1 MLEKYT
7 FECLDGIRIG
17 SIGKVIGEHAWG
29 SLVDAKKRRMIE
41 KQQEKTL

>member
-7 FECLDGIRIG
+7 FECLDGIR
-17 SIGKVIGEHAWG
+17 IGKVIGEHAWG

-41 KQQEKTL
+41 NQQEKT